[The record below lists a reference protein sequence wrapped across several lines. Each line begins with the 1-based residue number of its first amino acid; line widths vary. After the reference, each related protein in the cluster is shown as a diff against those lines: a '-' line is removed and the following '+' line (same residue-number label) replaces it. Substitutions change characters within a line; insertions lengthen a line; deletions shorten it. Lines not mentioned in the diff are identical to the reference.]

1 VEGEVRAWRADAAC
15 SCEDGR
21 EMLDYLAWAPRAGT
35 QPTRGLIHLHTDV
48 IVPASLEETFDFFS
62 QASNLEQLTPAW
74 LNFRIRTP
82 LPLQMREG
90 LVIEYRILL
99 YGVPIPW
106 TTRIDA
112 WEPGVRFVD
121 RQLRGPYRWWRHE
134 HRFETVTGG
143 TRVVDDVEFLPRLAW
158 LTHGKVRRD
167 VERIFD
173 YRKQALRRSFPP

>member
-1 VEGEVRAWRADAAC
+1 
-15 SCEDGR
+15 
-21 EMLDYLAWAPRAGT
+21 M
-35 QPTRGLIHLHTDV
+35 HLHKDAT
-48 IVPASLEETFDFFS
+48 VPASLPETFAFFS
-62 QASNLEQLTPAW
+62 DASNLERLTPAW

-90 LVIEYRILL
+90 LVIEYQIVL

-106 TTRIDA
+106 TTRIDV

-134 HRFETVTGG
+134 HRFERVAAG

-158 LTHGKVRRD
+158 LTGRKVRGD

-173 YRKQALRRSFPP
+173 YRERALTTIFRP